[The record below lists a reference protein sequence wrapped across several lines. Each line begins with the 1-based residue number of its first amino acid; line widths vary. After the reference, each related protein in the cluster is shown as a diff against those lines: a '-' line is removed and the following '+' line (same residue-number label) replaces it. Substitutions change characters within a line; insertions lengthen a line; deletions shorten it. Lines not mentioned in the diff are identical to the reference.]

1 MADVCALSVNPSC
14 NRSLVHAVKTPRGGP
29 ELRNDYRQIK
39 ESFMFTTSSRIV
51 LAGTVGALLAACS
64 GGGGSSG
71 GSSTSAPSAT
81 AQTTPVAMLVSDAS
95 TQDWAT
101 IGVKILSISLV
112 PQGGGANVTVYTAP
126 TPTPVVN
133 LVELDQIAELLGN
146 VSVPVGTYTA
156 AVLTVS
162 ANPGDVLLTTS
173 INPEPGFAAP
183 AQTTIPGNQ
192 IEIQHTQ
199 GAAPSLTVPI
209 SVSFVS
215 PLVATAAAS
224 NALDLEFD
232 LGHPA
237 FIVDHVPPA
246 ADGGT
251 IWAVNFDAPLRHH
264 PLYDISRLVLRH
276 MYGDVTAVDTTSITI
291 TKEFPTE
298 PAANPETAISS
309 SQSLQILADS
319 TNGTLFYDVDANT
332 RSVITSFSADSSL
345 AGKQVRIAARYQQD
359 GTLVATRIWASANFA
374 NVWLSPEGH
383 VLHVNAASNVVT
395 IENESGIGVSMVV
408 NADTQFFFR
417 QPQDAVADAT
427 PIGTGTAFLASEN
440 LVRGFKVHASVV
452 DPLATPLVAQSI
464 DIETAVYS
472 GTISAA
478 TTSNFVDTNTYGIAS
493 DDYTVT
499 LDYLAS
505 ATANGTDP
513 AGNPI
518 TGFQWWNFAY
528 PTLTDSG
535 TGAIPDFVATTAG
548 TVNFGGTVGVVPS
561 TGSSYAV
568 WNTPANAGGWAVA
581 DTILTPT
588 NLPLGFVVS
597 GLVNISG
604 GNNSFSMIALG
615 GTTPATIDV
624 SSASGEA
631 TLVYQVDRTAGIVT
645 VSSIDIATPDG
656 LAAFTAN
663 LLTGVPVKVYGIP
676 QSNDALKAYVLVF
689 YTGVLPIS

>member
-1 MADVCALSVNPSC
+1 
-14 NRSLVHAVKTPRGGP
+14 
-29 ELRNDYRQIK
+29 
-39 ESFMFTTSSRIV
+39 
-51 LAGTVGALLAACS
+51 
-64 GGGGSSG
+64 
-71 GSSTSAPSAT
+71 
-81 AQTTPVAMLVSDAS
+81 MLVSDAS

-101 IGVKILSISLV
+101 IGVKILSIALV

-146 VSVPVGTYTA
+146 VSVPVGTYTG
-156 AVLTVS
+156 AVLTVG

-173 INPEPGFAAP
+173 TNPEVGFAAP
-183 AQTTIPGNQ
+183 AQTIIPGNQ

-199 GAAPSLTVPI
+199 GIAPSLTVPI

-215 PLVATAAAS
+215 PLVATATAS

-237 FIVDHVPPA
+237 FIVDHMPPA

-264 PLYDISRLVLRH
+264 PLYDLSRLVLRH
-276 MYGDVTAVDTTSITI
+276 MYGDVTAVDTASITI

-298 PAANPETAISS
+298 PAANPETAIPST
-309 SQSLQILADS
+309 QSLQILADP
-319 TNGTLFYDVDANT
+319 TNGTIFYDVDANT
-332 RSVITSFSADSSL
+332 RTVITSFSAESSL
-345 AGKQVRIAARYQQD
+345 AGKQVRIAARYQQR
-359 GTLVATRIWASANFA
+359 GTLIATRIWASASFD

-383 VLHVNAASNVVT
+383 VLRVNGATNVVT
-395 IENESGIGVSMVV
+395 IENESGIGVPMVV

-417 QPQDAVADAT
+417 QPQDAVADAM
-427 PIGTGTAFLASEN
+427 PIGTGPAFLASKN
-440 LVRGFKVHASVV
+440 FVRGFKVHASVV

-478 TTSNFVDTNTYGIAS
+478 TTSNFVETNTNGIPA

-505 ATANGTDP
+505 ASANGADP
-513 AGNPI
+513 SGNPI

-528 PTLTDSG
+528 PTLTNSG
-535 TGAIPDFVATTAG
+535 AGAIPAFVATTAG
-548 TVNFGGTVGVVPS
+548 TVNFGGIAGVVS
-561 TGSSYAV
+561 SAGSSYAV
-568 WNTPANAGGWAVA
+568 WNDPANAGGWAVA
-581 DTILTPT
+581 NTVLLPT
-588 NLPLGFVVS
+588 KLPLGRVVS
-597 GLVNISG
+597 GLTNLSVGS
-604 GNNSFSMIALG
+604 NSFTMNALG
-615 GTTPATIDV
+615 GTTAATIDV
-624 SSASGEA
+624 SSASDQA

-645 VSSIDIATPDG
+645 VSSIDITTPTG
-656 LAAFTAN
+656 LATLTAN
-663 LLTGVPVKVYGIP
+663 LVTGVPVKVYGIP
-676 QSNDALKAYVLVF
+676 QSDDALKAYVLVYF
-689 YTGVLPIS
+689 TGVLPIQ